1 MDYEHIVHA
10 TDALKTRHGW
20 YSRYIIVFEE
30 PADPGTYGS
39 YVPELYCYSQYRY
52 DDVQELFRQGKAIPV
67 AQRFNGIC
75 DSLSCYHQRNDYGW
89 WADCFMWMMCDP
101 YHPYRSPTT
110 GWTDFLAFVAHEHAL
125 EMLYDTFT
133 DDREYPLWMDIAH
146 FIGRLFADMYQTNLK
161 IAFERNKKKMP
172 STRLCCSLKIGQR
185 MSSATT
191 LGRYSP
197 SVILL
202 YYAPCFLITHCLP
215 ISFFVLSTLIPC
227 FLANCT

>member
-89 WADCFMWMMCDP
+89 WADCFMWMLCDP

-125 EMLYDTFT
+125 EMLYNTFT
-133 DDREYPLWMDIAH
+133 DDREYPLWRDIAH
-146 FIGRLFADMYQTNLK
+146 FIGRLFADMYLTDLK
-161 IAFERNKKKMP
+161 ITFERNKKKDAFY
-172 STRLCCSLKIGQR
+172 SAVLFTKNWTEDFISYYIG
-185 MSSATT
+185 
-191 LGRYSP
+191 
-197 SVILL
+197 
-202 YYAPCFLITHCLP
+202 
-215 ISFFVLSTLIPC
+215 
-227 FLANCT
+227 